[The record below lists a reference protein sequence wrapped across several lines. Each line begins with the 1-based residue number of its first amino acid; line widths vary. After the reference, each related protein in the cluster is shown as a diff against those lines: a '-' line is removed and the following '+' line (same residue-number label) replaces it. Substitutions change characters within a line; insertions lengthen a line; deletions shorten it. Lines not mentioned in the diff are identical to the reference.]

1 MVEVIAEVEGEISKV
16 IIDVKFK
23 DNDVVNM
30 IWKLSNII

>member
-1 MVEVIAEVEGEISKV
+1 MEMVEVIAEVEGEISKV

-30 IWKLSNII
+30 I